1 MKTESELLLFYN
13 STLQSILEPLEKFRV
28 EKVRKIKRHLILSA
42 PFLLAVFIGIV
53 LGSIPLIVLS
63 FIIFLVFFS
72 FALHHLVETATYL
85 KKHFKYKVMF
95 EIMNFLFD
103 DYEYIPNQRIS
114 KSVLTKSMLFPINIA
129 ETDGEDFMRF
139 RMGETRIMFCE
150 MFTYFSNNKLN
161 FEGLFLSASF
171 NKNFTSK
178 TFVISR
184 RRKNSLLSIPR
195 YYLNEIKDVR
205 LEDILFNKEFLTLST
220 DQVEARYIL
229 TPSLMQRILDYKK
242 KTGKKIS
249 LSFVENRLY
258 CTIPKYSNHFEP
270 AIFRPF
276 DFEFIKNTCEPLKLY
291 TDLVEDLNLNLR
303 IWTKVEE

>member
-13 STLQSILEPLEKFRV
+13 SSLKPIIEPLEKFRV
-28 EKVRKIKRHLILSA
+28 EKIEKIKRHLILSI
-42 PFLLAVFIGIV
+42 PFLLFVFIGIAIR
-53 LGSIPLIVLS
+53 SKPLVIIS
-63 FIIFLVFFS
+63 FFVFIAFS
-72 FALHHLVETATYL
+72 SVALHHLFEMVSYL
-85 KKHFKYKVMF
+85 KKHFKYRVMF

-103 DYEYIPNQRIS
+103 DYEYIPNQRIA

-150 MFTYFSNNKLN
+150 MFTFFSNNKLN

-195 YYLNEIKDVR
+195 YYLNDIKDVK

-242 KTGKKIS
+242 KTGKNIS

-270 AIFRPF
+270 ALFHPF
-276 DFEFIKNTCEPLKLY
+276 NFEFIKYTCEPLRIY
-291 TDLVEDLNLNLR
+291 TDIVEDLNLNLR
-303 IWTKVEE
+303 IWTKVE